1 MPSPTFPQSVK
12 GWLRSHVRSIQ
23 KTGGLQVRKV
33 EVFGRETVRGV
44 STVGLVGVVREVKLT
59 GKGA

>member
-1 MPSPTFPQSVK
+1 
-12 GWLRSHVRSIQ
+12 
-23 KTGGLQVRKV
+23 VRKV

-44 STVGLVGVVREVKLT
+44 SMVGLVGVVREVKFF